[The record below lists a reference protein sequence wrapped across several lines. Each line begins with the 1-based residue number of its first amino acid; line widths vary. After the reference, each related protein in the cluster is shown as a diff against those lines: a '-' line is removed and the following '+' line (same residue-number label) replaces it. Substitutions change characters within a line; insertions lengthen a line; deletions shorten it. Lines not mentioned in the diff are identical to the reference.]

1 MNINI
6 NQIMFN
12 EYIHKVIK
20 NIQKNKFI
28 IYIFVKNR
36 ILFGSMMCLYIYYF
50 LKKKYSIFKYV
61 NFNQKFKSFLTKL
74 TLNIP
79 FVKKRI
85 NEKIYETKKSIK
97 EDMNKPIQHL
107 KYLKQLPIN
116 GLKSNSINEI
126 INKYHL
132 IDNTNS
138 DINGISGTIYKKDEN
153 HTKLMNSIFS
163 TYFKSNPLHPDV
175 FPALRKMESE
185 IVKMCLDLYNNKN
198 GYGCLTSGG
207 TESIMLACYAY
218 KKYFNKRNPEIIVID
233 TAHAAFDKACEYFD
247 IKLIKVPVNEKD
259 EPDLTYLKNSI
270 NSQTICIVGSAPG
283 FPHGIM
289 DPTKTLSEIAYKHNI
304 GFHIDCCLGGFIL
317 PFLEII
323 DEKSLFDF
331 RLKGVTSVSADLHK
345 YGYCP
350 KGISVLMYRDKKHF
364 NSQFFVQ
371 PNWSGGIYATSTML
385 GSRSGNII
393 ALSYAT
399 MLHYGYNGYKNYA
412 LQISDTTIWLRDRIK
427 SLQDV
432 YVIGEPEVCV
442 VGIGSKSLDIF
453 EVNDNM
459 KKKGWNLNALQFPS
473 SIHLCVTHF
482 HTNDK
487 IKFKFLDD
495 LEKSISETKKNIGN
509 TKKGSS
515 IYGTSQKISH
525 RGIIDNISREYLNC
539 LYEL

>member
-1 MNINI
+1 MNY
-6 NQIMFN
+6 NQIKIIYNSLLTTTKNYF
-12 EYIHKVIK
+12 IK
-20 NIQKNKFI
+20 NKILNYFFI
-28 IYIFVKNR
+28 KHY
-36 ILFGSMMCLYIYYF
+36 YYF
-50 LKKKYSIFKYV
+50 ISLLTFYLYYLAKKKYSIFKYV

-85 NEKIYETKKSIK
+85 DIKIYETKKSIK
-97 EDMNKPIQHL
+97 EDMNKPIKHL
-107 KYLKQLPIN
+107 KYLKQLPTN
-116 GLKSNSINEI
+116 SFESNSIIEI
-126 INKYHL
+126 INNYHS

-138 DINGISGTIYKKDEN
+138 NINGISGTIYKKDTN
-153 HTKLMNSIFS
+153 HTKLMNSIFA
-163 TYFKSNPLHPDV
+163 TYFKSNPLHPDI
-175 FPALRKMESE
+175 FPALRKMEAE
-185 IVKMCLDLYNNKN
+185 IVNMCLDLYNNKN

-218 KKYFNKRNPEIIVID
+218 KKYFNKTNPEIIVIE
-233 TAHAAFDKACEYFD
+233 TAHAAFDKACEYFN

-270 NSQTICIVGSAPG
+270 NSNTICIVGSAPG

-289 DPTKTLSEIAYKHNI
+289 DPTTTLSKIAYEHNI
-304 GFHIDCCLGGFIL
+304 GFHIDCCLGGFVL
-317 PFLEII
+317 PFLEMI

-331 RLKGVTSVSADLHK
+331 RLKGVTSISADLHK

-350 KGISVLMYRDKKHF
+350 KGISVLMYRFKKHF

-399 MLHYGYNGYKNYA
+399 MLHYGYNGYKNCA
-412 LQISDTTIWLRDRIK
+412 LQISATTIWLRDRIK

-453 EVNDNM
+453 EINDNM

-482 HTNDK
+482 HTSNK

-495 LEKSISETKKNIGN
+495 LEKSIIKTKKNINN